1 MGIGNIANTGMKA
14 SMQNME
20 IISNNIANSSTYG
33 FKRSFANFN
42 DLYANTG
49 STIQIGMGVQLAN
62 VIQDFSGGDYTSTN
76 IPSNLSITN
85 GSGFFITKDSN
96 TGITSYTRDGGFQL
110 DNNGYFL
117 IGSRRLQGFPAS
129 NGVILAP
136 STADLQIT
144 NTTSAPNATTKITE
158 SLNLDSGASIISTP
172 FAVPPTPS
180 MYNFQTSIQVY
191 DSLGTPAT
199 VSIYYTKTAA
209 GSWTMNAVTG
219 TPPTIIGTSAMTFD
233 TNGNMTSPVGPVTLI
248 WNPTTGATTPQNISL
263 DFTNTTQYGGGSKIK
278 ASETQDGYGVGTVS
292 GFDIDQ
298 DGILNIS
305 FTNGQTQIGGQ
316 VALALFNSPEG
327 LQYMGDS
334 SWVST
339 SASGAAIINQ
349 STSTNSIKAGFL
361 ETSNVDLTE
370 EMINLIDAQ
379 HGFQANAQVEQTY
392 NEVMQTI
399 VQL

>member
-20 IISNNIANSSTYG
+20 VISNNIANSSTYG

-62 VIQDFSGGDYTSTN
+62 VVQDFSLGDYTSTN

-85 GSGFFITKDSN
+85 GSGFFITKDPN

-117 IGSRRLQGFPAS
+117 LGSRRLQGFPAS

-144 NTTSAPNATTKITE
+144 NTTSAPNATTQITE
-158 SLNLDSGASIISTP
+158 SINLDSGANIISTP
-172 FAVPPTPS
+172 FAVPPTPA

-219 TPPTIIGTSAMTFD
+219 TPPTIIGTSPMTFD
-233 TNGNMTSPVGPVTLI
+233 TNGNMTSPAGPITLI

-263 DFTNTTQYGGGSKIK
+263 NLTNTTQYGGGSKIK

-292 GFDIDQ
+292 GFDINQ

-334 SWVST
+334 SWLAT
-339 SASGAAIINQ
+339 SASGSAIINQ
-349 STSTNSIKAGFL
+349 GTSTNSVKSGFL

-379 HGFQANAQVEQTY
+379 HGFQANAQVEQTF